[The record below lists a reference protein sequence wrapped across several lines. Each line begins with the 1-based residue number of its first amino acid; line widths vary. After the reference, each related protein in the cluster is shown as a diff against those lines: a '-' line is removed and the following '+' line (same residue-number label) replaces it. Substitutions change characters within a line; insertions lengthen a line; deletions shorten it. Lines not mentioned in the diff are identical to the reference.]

1 MGRLF
6 GTDGV
11 RGIAGSELTAGLAMD
26 LAAAAA
32 GVLVGT
38 GAFAPTGRAAAGGAA
53 AGSTAA
59 GSTAAGSATAG
70 SGQAGNRS
78 PGPAAPGNRAPAW
91 PSSR

>member
-1 MGRLF
+1 MARLF

-38 GAFAPTGRAAAGGAA
+38 GAFAPTGRAGAGEPGVGGAVGTGGAA
-53 AGSTAA
+53 
-59 GSTAAGSATAG
+59 
-70 SGQAGNRS
+70 
-78 PGPAAPGNRAPAW
+78 GPPAPGA
-91 PSSR
+91 